1 MRGGIS
7 WRKLE
12 GLGEGALLV
21 GEDGCV
27 GRKVNALK
35 ELSRLIQIAFFM
47 IKKIVLSKGCYYSL
61 YIIHMHLMHLKP
73 ERNLN

>member
-47 IKKIVLSKGCYYSL
+47 IKKLFLVRDVTTHYTL
-61 YIIHMHLMHLKP
+61 YTCI
-73 ERNLN
+73 

>member
-7 WRKLE
+7 WRKQG

-35 ELSRLIQIAFFM
+35 ELSRLVQIAF
-47 IKKIVLSKGCYYSL
+47 L
-61 YIIHMHLMHLKP
+61 
-73 ERNLN
+73 